1 MYLNEYLGSKWLKGG
16 IVKYLILQLH
26 SDDYTSVV
34 QVLNVLKSLC
44 VGNNV
49 AVRTNQNLI
58 CDNLLPGCDLLLQTK
73 LVDNIFRY
81 DCFPC
86 LFICSVIEENIG
98 AFL

>member
-1 MYLNEYLGSKWLKGG
+1 MFLLKKTTYAFDGIRTHDWQVTSPACYQLLHAALLRVRFTFSCTWL
-16 IVKYLILQLH
+16 VSLF
-26 SDDYTSVV
+26 

-73 LVDNIFRY
+73 LVDHVFR
-81 DCFPC
+81 
-86 LFICSVIEENIG
+86 
-98 AFL
+98 